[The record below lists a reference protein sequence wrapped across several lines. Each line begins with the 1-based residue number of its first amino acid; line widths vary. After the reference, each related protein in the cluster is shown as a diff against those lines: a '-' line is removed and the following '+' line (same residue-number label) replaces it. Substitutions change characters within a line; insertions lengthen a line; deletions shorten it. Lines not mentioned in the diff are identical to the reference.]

1 MGGWVDVKQVKDCLQ
16 QLKTKKLSIIYFIF
30 QNYLDGW
37 MGGCKRQVKD
47 CLQQLKTKNYQSF
60 ILYFRTTCAQHK
72 TSSQYKWL
80 LNSCTGL

>member
-1 MGGWVDVKQVKDCLQ
+1 
-16 QLKTKKLSIIYFIF
+16 
-30 QNYLDGW
+30 